1 MEKSKGF
8 IAEFKE
14 FIARGNVIDMAV
26 GIIIG
31 GAFTSIVNS
40 LVNDIIM
47 PTMAIFTGK
56 VSFNALVLMIGN
68 TVIPYGNF
76 IQNIVNFLIVSFA
89 VFIMVKSIN
98 NMRRKQEAEPEP
110 EAPAAPPEPS
120 EEVVLL
126 REIRDSLK
134 R

>member
-47 PTMAIFTGK
+47 PFMAIFTGNI
-56 VSFNALVLMIGN
+56 SFNQLFFMVGN
-68 TVIPYGNF
+68 TVIPYGSF
-76 IQNIVNFLIVSFA
+76 IQNIVNFLIISFA

-98 NMRRKQEAEPEP
+98 NMRRKQEAELEP

-120 EEVVLL
+120 EEVMLL

-134 R
+134 K

>member
-47 PTMAIFTGK
+47 PFMAIFTGNI
-56 VSFNALVLMIGN
+56 SFNQLFFMVGN
-68 TVIPYGNF
+68 TVIPYGSF
-76 IQNIVNFLIVSFA
+76 IHNIVNFLIISFA

-98 NMRRKQEAEPEP
+98 NMRRKQEAEAEP

-134 R
+134 K

>member
-98 NMRRKQEAEPEP
+98 NMRRKQEAEAEP

>member
-47 PTMAIFTGK
+47 PFMAIFTGNI
-56 VSFNALVLMIGN
+56 SFNQLFFMVGN
-68 TVIPYGNF
+68 TVIPYGSF
-76 IQNIVNFLIVSFA
+76 IQNIVNFLIISFA

-120 EEVVLL
+120 EEVMLL

-134 R
+134 K

>member
-1 MEKSKGF
+1 MEKTKGF

-31 GAFTSIVNS
+31 GAFTGIVNS

-89 VFIMVKSIN
+89 VFVMVKSIN
-98 NMRRKQEAEPEP
+98 NMRRKQEAELEP

-120 EEVVLL
+120 EEVMLL

>member
-14 FIARGNVIDMAV
+14 FIARGNVLDMAV

-40 LVNDIIM
+40 LVSDIIM
-47 PTMAIFTGK
+47 PFMAIFTGK
-56 VSFNALVLMIGN
+56 VSFNALVL
-68 TVIPYGNF
+68 TVGGTIIPYGNF

-89 VFIMVKSIN
+89 VFIMVKAIN

-120 EEVVLL
+120 EEILLL
-126 REIRDSLK
+126 REIRDNLK
-134 R
+134 K

>member
-1 MEKSKGF
+1 MEKRKGF

-14 FIARGNVIDMAV
+14 FIARGNVLDMAV

-40 LVNDIIM
+40 LVSDIIM
-47 PTMAIFTGK
+47 PFMAIFTGK
-56 VSFNALVLMIGN
+56 VSFNTLVLMVGN
-68 TVIPYGNF
+68 TIIPYGNF

-89 VFIMVKSIN
+89 VFIMVKAIN

-120 EEVVLL
+120 EEVILL
-126 REIRDSLK
+126 REIRDNLK
-134 R
+134 K

>member
-1 MEKSKGF
+1 MEKSKGI

-40 LVNDIIM
+40 LVNYIIM
-47 PTMAIFTGK
+47 PFMAIFTGK
-56 VSFNALVLMIGN
+56 VSFNALVLTVGN

-98 NMRRKQEAEPEP
+98 NMRRKQEAEAEP

-120 EEVVLL
+120 EEVMLL

-134 R
+134 K

>member
-47 PTMAIFTGK
+47 PFMAIFTGK
-56 VSFNALVLMIGN
+56 VSFNVLVLTVGN

-98 NMRRKQEAEPEP
+98 NMRRKQEAELEP

-120 EEVVLL
+120 EEVLLL

-134 R
+134 K